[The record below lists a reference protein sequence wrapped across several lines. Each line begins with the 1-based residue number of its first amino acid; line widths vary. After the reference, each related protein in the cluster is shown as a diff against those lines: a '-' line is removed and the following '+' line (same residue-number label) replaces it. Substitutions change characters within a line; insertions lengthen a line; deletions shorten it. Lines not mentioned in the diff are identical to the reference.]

1 LKIQITN
8 ENAGFGWKK
17 KQVTWKGDKKEERK
31 KIENKLIDG
40 GQRENDPFLLSPI
53 IPALN

>member
-1 LKIQITN
+1 MKMLDSV
-8 ENAGFGWKK
+8 GKK